1 MKRTQFS
8 RLLLLLFLGFLC
20 AYTAVNAQ
28 SAIPRQALDYFELK
42 GMLLKHKATVESIL
56 SMKRFNLSSSKER
69 PESMIYAYKKESDTT
84 QILVRIRN
92 SDGLVSEIAWNE
104 GASTLGNLKHDAVY
118 DGFVPV
124 AGNSRYYN
132 RFQKM
137 SLFVNYTL
145 AQDKVV
151 PCMIRAIE
159 LEF

>member
-1 MKRTQFS
+1 MKPTRFN
-8 RLLLLLFLGFLC
+8 RLLLPIFLGFLC
-20 AYTAVNAQ
+20 AHTVVNAQ
-28 SAIPRQALDYFELK
+28 STMPRQALDYYELK

-56 SMKRFNLSSSKER
+56 SMKRFKLASSKER
-69 PESMIYAYKKESDTT
+69 PESVIYAYKKESDST

-104 GASTLGNLKHDAVY
+104 GASTLGNLTHDAVY

-137 SLFVNYTL
+137 ALFVNYTL
-145 AQDKVV
+145 AQNAVV

-159 LEF
+159 L